1 MFVHI
6 LSACVYGCTHVQLC
20 VCKECTVDVKDLL
33 LFGVLSDMRRPAL
46 NDTYCLV
53 FQVTTYTT
61 DLLSYIFFLIT
72 LLLHYIISPRCN
84 TSCLCHK
91 TKSQFYSTIGQHA
104 GPCKRTSV
112 ILSSTANITAHD
124 RLLMLSV
131 LSGWVYICF

>member
-72 LLLHYIISPRCN
+72 LLLHYIISRRCN
-84 TSCLCHK
+84 MSCLCHK

-112 ILSSTANITAHD
+112 ILSSTANNTAHD